1 MRVLHMKS
9 KEELEK
15 MLKQKSNII
24 VKNLP
29 ESANGFEMDNLFS
42 KYGKIISSK
51 IGTDIEGN
59 SLKYGYI
66 QFEKEE
72 EATECIQS
80 HLKSPIKLNNEVL

>member
-29 ESANGFEMDNLFS
+29 ESANGFEMDNLF
-42 KYGKIISSK
+42 
-51 IGTDIEGN
+51 
-59 SLKYGYI
+59 
-66 QFEKEE
+66 
-72 EATECIQS
+72 
-80 HLKSPIKLNNEVL
+80 